1 MERRI
6 SILKFGGTSVGSGE
20 RIRQVAQIVA
30 RQAQQFEED
39 FPAVVVSAM
48 AGVTDQLL
56 GLTRSI
62 TTGEFEAGQ
71 REIDALKAKHLE
83 AAHAITHSPAERA
96 RVLVAL
102 EEAFMH
108 FEEDVEQ
115 LRAARSED
123 VPLRTAAVA
132 AWGERVSVLLVA
144 SALRECDIA
153 TEAVRPEVIIIEAPR
168 SEIPYVPG
176 TVIGAQPLAE
186 ETRES
191 AARLVVPL
199 LEQGVVPVMA
209 GFIGRTHD
217 GIVATL
223 GRNGSD
229 YSAAV
234 IGAAL
239 DCAQVEIYTDV
250 DGVLTADP
258 RIVPNAL
265 LLPHLSYAEAAQL
278 SWFGAKVLHPRTLIP
293 LATRNVPVRVRNTF
307 RPHAR
312 GTVVGPVGKQRSAAT
327 AITVRRQLALITVE
341 SRHLFGT
348 SENVGQIFALAARA
362 GITPVAVCSSSGH
375 HLSFVIEEK
384 MAETVVELL
393 QHSAETQP
401 GIAPDRSYRGQMNP
415 DQCESDASIHGRL
428 AERSV
433 QANWKVTSRTG
444 LAACA
449 CIGSGF
455 TANPMSPARATTA
468 LAHERIPVITQ
479 GASDLGIILIVED
492 RDSERALRSLHRDL
506 IAPVIPLVRHH
517 HTLEKRRE
525 AVH

>member
-1 MERRI
+1 MER
-6 SILKFGGTSVGSGE
+6 SVSVLKFGGTSVGTGE
-20 RIRQVAQIVA
+20 RIRQVAHIVA

-56 GLTRSI
+56 RITRSI
-62 TTGEFEAGQ
+62 TTGEFEASA
-71 REIDALKAKHLE
+71 REVSALKAKHRAAAEVVTSSPE
-83 AAHAITHSPAERA
+83 ARAHLLAT
-96 RVLVAL
+96 L
-102 EEAFMH
+102 EEAFER
-108 FEEDVEQ
+108 FEGDVEH
-115 LRAARSED
+115 LKAERLNPDE
-123 VPLRTAAVA
+123 VPLRTAGVA
-132 AWGERVSVLLVA
+132 AWGERLSVLLVA
-144 SALRECDIA
+144 AAARDCGTVA
-153 TEAVRPEVIIIEAPR
+153 EAVREEVIVIEAPR

-176 TVIGAQPLAE
+176 TVIGAEPLAD
-186 ETRES
+186 ETRAN
-191 AARLVVPL
+191 AARLVQPL
-199 LEQGVVPVMA
+199 LQRGVVPVMA
-209 GFIGRTHD
+209 GFIGRTAD

-234 IGAAL
+234 IGAAI
-239 DCAQVEIYTDV
+239 DAVQVEIYTDV

-258 RIVPNAL
+258 RIVPNAR

-293 LATRNVPVRVRNTF
+293 LAKRNVPVRVRNTF
-307 RPHAR
+307 HPHNR
-312 GTVVGPVGKQRSAAT
+312 GTIVGPVENVNRSAAT

-341 SRHLFGT
+341 SRHLFGA

-375 HLSFVIEEK
+375 HLAFVIEEK
-384 MAETVVELL
+384 LADSVVELL
-393 QHSAETQP
+393 AHDLE
-401 GIAPDRSYRGQMNP
+401 
-415 DQCESDASIHGRL
+415 
-428 AERSV
+428 
-433 QANWKVTSRTG
+433 NWKVSKRKG

-455 TANPMSPARATTA
+455 TGSPMSPARAVTA
-468 LAHERIPVITQ
+468 LARERIPVITQ

-506 IAPVIPLVRHH
+506 VAPVIPLVRHQ
-517 HTLEKRRE
+517 TQEKLRE
-525 AVH
+525 AAL

>member
-1 MERRI
+1 MER
-6 SILKFGGTSVGSGE
+6 SVSVLKFGGTSVGSGS

-56 GLTRSI
+56 RITRSI
-62 TTGEFEAGQ
+62 TTGEFETGA
-71 REIDALKAKHLE
+71 REVDALKEKHRE
-83 AAHAITHSPAERA
+83 AAAVVTSSPADRA
-96 RVLVAL
+96 QLLATL
-102 EEAFMH
+102 EEAFAR
-108 FEEDVEQ
+108 FEQDVEH
-115 LRAARSED
+115 LRAARSNPDE
-123 VPLRTAAVA
+123 VPLRTAGVA
-132 AWGERVSVLLVA
+132 AWGERLSVLLVA
-144 SALRECDIA
+144 AAARDCGA
-153 TEAVRPEVIIIEAPR
+153 AAEAVRDEVIIIEAPR

-176 TVIGAQPLAE
+176 TVIGAEPLAA
-186 ETRES
+186 ETRTN
-191 AARLVVPL
+191 AALLVKPL
-199 LEQGVVPVMA
+199 LERGVVPVMA
-209 GFIGRTHD
+209 GFIGCTHD

-239 DCAQVEIYTDV
+239 NCAQVEIYTDV

-258 RIVPNAL
+258 RIVPNAR

-293 LATRNVPVRVRNTF
+293 LAQRNVPVRVRNTF
-307 RPHAR
+307 HPQSR
-312 GTVVGPVGKQRSAAT
+312 GTIVGPVEDVQRSAAT

-341 SRHLFGT
+341 SRHLFGA

-375 HLSFVIEEK
+375 HLAFMVEEK
-384 MAETVVELL
+384 MADSVVKLL
-393 QHSAETQP
+393 EHDLE
-401 GIAPDRSYRGQMNP
+401 
-415 DQCESDASIHGRL
+415 
-428 AERSV
+428 
-433 QANWKVTSRTG
+433 NWKVSSRKG

-455 TANPMSPARATTA
+455 TASPMSPARAGTA
-468 LAHERIPVITQ
+468 LARERVPVVTQ
-479 GASDLGIILIVED
+479 GASDLGIILIIED

-506 IAPVIPLVRHH
+506 VAPVIPLVRHQAP
-517 HTLEKRRE
+517 EKVRE
-525 AVH
+525 IAR

>member
-1 MERRI
+1 MERAFMERSI
-6 SILKFGGTSVGSGE
+6 SILKFGGTSVGNGE

-30 RQAQQFEED
+30 HQAQQFEED

-56 GLTRSI
+56 RITRAI
-62 TTGEFEAGQ
+62 TTGEIEMSR
-71 REIDALKAKHLE
+71 REIDALKVKHRE
-83 AAHAITHSPAERA
+83 AAELVSATPEIHAELLAT
-96 RVLVAL
+96 LTD
-102 EEAFMH
+102 AFVH
-108 FEEDVEQ
+108 FEQDVVR
-115 LRAARSED
+115 LHTAVATSDD
-123 VPLRTAAVA
+123 VALRTAAVA
-132 AWGERVSVLLVA
+132 AWGERLSVLLVA
-144 SALRECDIA
+144 AAIRGCGIA
-153 TEAVRPEVIIIEAPR
+153 AEAVREEVIRIEVPR
-168 SEIPYVPG
+168 SEMPYEPG
-176 TVIGAQPLAE
+176 TVIGAEPLAA
-186 ETRES
+186 ETREN
-191 AARLVVPL
+191 AARLVAPL
-199 LEQGVVPVMA
+199 LERGAVPVMA
-209 GFIGRTHD
+209 GFIGRTRS

-250 DGVLTADP
+250 DGVLSADP
-258 RIVPNAL
+258 RIVPNAR
-265 LLPHLSYAEAAQL
+265 LLPRLSYAEAAQL

-307 RPHAR
+307 RPQAR
-312 GTVVGPVGKQRSAAT
+312 GTIVGPAGKQRSGAT

-341 SRHLFGT
+341 SRHLFGA

-375 HLSFVIEEK
+375 HLAFMVEEHMAASVI
-384 MAETVVELL
+384 ELL
-393 QHSAETQP
+393 QHDKE
-401 GIAPDRSYRGQMNP
+401 
-415 DQCESDASIHGRL
+415 
-428 AERSV
+428 
-433 QANWKVTSRTG
+433 NWQVTSKGG

-455 TANPMSPARATTA
+455 TSSPMSPARAGTA
-468 LAHERIPVITQ
+468 LAREHIPVITQ

-517 HTLEKRRE
+517 TQEKRRE
-525 AVH
+525 AVR

>member
-1 MERRI
+1 MER
-6 SILKFGGTSVGSGE
+6 SVSVLKFGGTSVGSGE

-56 GLTRSI
+56 RITRSI
-62 TTGEFEAGQ
+62 TTGEFETGA
-71 REIDALKAKHLE
+71 REVEALKAKHR
-83 AAHAITHSPAERA
+83 AAAEVVTDSPAERA
-96 RVLVAL
+96 RLWETL
-102 EEAFMH
+102 EEAFAR
-108 FEEDVEQ
+108 FEQDVER
-115 LRAARSED
+115 LRAAGSD
-123 VPLRTAAVA
+123 PDVVPLRTAGVA
-132 AWGERVSVLLVA
+132 AWGERLSVLLVA
-144 SALRECDIA
+144 SAVRTCGIEA
-153 TEAVRPEVIIIEAPR
+153 EAVRDEVIVIEAPR

-176 TVIGAQPLAE
+176 TVIGADPLADD
-186 ETRES
+186 TRAN

-199 LEQGVVPVMA
+199 LERGVVPVMA
-209 GFIGRTHD
+209 GFIGRTED

-234 IGAAL
+234 IGAAI
-239 DCAQVEIYTDV
+239 DCVQVEIYTDV

-258 RIVPNAL
+258 RVVPNAR

-307 RPHAR
+307 HPHNR
-312 GTVVGPVGKQRSAAT
+312 GTIVGPVLDAQRSAAT

-341 SRHLFGT
+341 SRHLFGA
-348 SENVGQIFALAARA
+348 SENVGPIFALAARA

-375 HLSFVIEEK
+375 HLSFVVEEK
-384 MAETVVELL
+384 MADSVVQLL
-393 QHSAETQP
+393 AHDLE
-401 GIAPDRSYRGQMNP
+401 
-415 DQCESDASIHGRL
+415 
-428 AERSV
+428 
-433 QANWKVTSRTG
+433 NWKVSSRKG

-455 TANPMSPARATTA
+455 TGSPMSPARAATA
-468 LAHERIPVITQ
+468 LARERIPVITQ
-479 GASDLGIILIVED
+479 GASDLGIILIIED

-506 IAPVIPLVRHH
+506 VAPVIPLVRHH
-517 HTLEKRRE
+517 TQEKLRE
-525 AVH
+525 VVH

>member
-6 SILKFGGTSVGSGE
+6 SILKFGGTSVGNGE

-56 GLTRSI
+56 RITRSI
-62 TTGEFEAGQ
+62 TMGEFEAGL
-71 REIDALKAKHLE
+71 REVDALKAQHLE
-83 AAHAITHSPAERA
+83 AALVVAHSPAERA
-96 RVLVAL
+96 HILAAL
-102 EEAFMH
+102 EEAFTR
-108 FEEDVEQ
+108 FEKDIER
-115 LRAARSED
+115 LRSAETAD

-132 AWGERVSVLLVA
+132 AWGERLSVLLVA
-144 SALRECDIA
+144 SALRECGVA
-153 TEAVRPEVIIIEAPR
+153 TEAVREEVIIIEPPR
-168 SEIPYVPG
+168 SEISYVPG
-176 TVIGAQPLAE
+176 TVIGAEPQAE
-186 ETRES
+186 ETREN
-191 AARLVVPL
+191 AARLVLPL
-199 LEQGVVPVMA
+199 LEQGIVPVMA
-209 GFIGRTHD
+209 GFIGRTRD

-293 LATRNVPVRVRNTF
+293 LAMRNVPVRVRNTF

-312 GTVVGPVGKQRSAAT
+312 GTVVGPQGKQRSSAT

-341 SRHLFGT
+341 SRHLFGAP
-348 SENVGQIFALAARA
+348 ENVGQIFALAARA
-362 GITPVAVCSSSGH
+362 GITPVAVCSSSGQ
-375 HLSFVIEEK
+375 HLSFVIEEQ
-384 MAETVVELL
+384 MARTVVELL
-393 QHSAETQP
+393 QQDLE
-401 GIAPDRSYRGQMNP
+401 
-415 DQCESDASIHGRL
+415 
-428 AERSV
+428 
-433 QANWKVTSRTG
+433 NWKVTSRTG

-468 LAHERIPVITQ
+468 LARERIPVITQ
-479 GASDLGIILIVED
+479 GASDLGIILIIED

-517 HTLEKRRE
+517 RTPEKLRE